1 MSPPHAG
8 QLPLELTAV
17 ASGPPAVGADQI
29 LDGLNDAQRR
39 AVTHETDP
47 LLIVAGAGTGK
58 TQVITRR
65 IAWLIATKRA
75 RPSEILALT
84 FTDKAAAEMEERVDV
99 LVPYGYTD
107 AWISTFHA
115 FGDRVLRDHA
125 LDLGLRPDFRVLSKA
140 EQVIFVR
147 EHLFEFPLDTY
158 RPLGDPTRYIEAM
171 LALISRAKDEDAS
184 PAEYR
189 AYADRVIAEA
199 QAHPEDKELAEFARR
214 QQEVALTYARYQ
226 ELLAKEGL
234 ADFGDL
240 ITLTLRLLRDHPIVL
255 RDYRERFTHI
265 LVDEFQDTN
274 YAQFQLVRLLVG
286 DDGPQ
291 RITVVGDDDQSIYK
305 FRGAAISNILNFL
318 EVYPHATRVVLTDNY
333 RSSPAILDTSYRLI
347 QHNNPDRLEA
357 KTGLDKRLRAV

>member
-1 MSPPHAG
+1 MPDQRRSAVVSPPQAG
-8 QLPLELTAV
+8 QLPLELMAAV
-17 ASGPPAVGADQI
+17 SGQPAGGVDQI
-29 LDGLNDAQRR
+29 LADLNDAQHR
-39 AVTHETDP
+39 AVTHETGP

-75 RPSEILALT
+75 WPSEILALT

-189 AYADRVIAEA
+189 VYADRD
-199 QAHPEDKELAEFARR
+199 AHHPARTRVALGHYKPAIVSRPPPGLPRRARR
-214 QQEVALTYARYQ
+214 IWPLF
-226 ELLAKEGL
+226 
-234 ADFGDL
+234 D
-240 ITLTLRLLRDHPIVL
+240 PIWG
-255 RDYRERFTHI
+255 R
-265 LVDEFQDTN
+265 
-274 YAQFQLVRLLVG
+274 
-286 DDGPQ
+286 
-291 RITVVGDDDQSIYK
+291 
-305 FRGAAISNILNFL
+305 
-318 EVYPHATRVVLTDNY
+318 
-333 RSSPAILDTSYRLI
+333 SPAASGEVGGASLDPLGHRPREGEARSTGV
-347 QHNNPDRLEA
+347 DRP
-357 KTGLDKRLRAV
+357 LR